1 VTRVKWA
8 AAAAVVVLLG
18 AQVLLGAGRAAAT
31 SGLTLVVATSQYD
44 SLSAK
49 TASAVCPAG
58 TTLLGGG
65 GRIVDG
71 EGYVALTSVK
81 PVATFVR
88 YSVVAKEIAAYGG
101 VWEVSAYA
109 ICGADMPAVE
119 IVSATSA
126 PSYGTAE
133 ATAWCPFGTVVL
145 GTGAGVRGAA
155 DATLQWSRPYDTA
168 VGAYVTASGIIVPG
182 ANPTETFR
190 VDAFAVCGPRPA
202 GYEIGA
208 TGTLAYTGRL
218 LQISNH
224 CSQDKRVIGTGLTK
238 ADSNGYAHVDGMF
251 PTADL
256 TQVWTVS
263 RQATTTF
270 PVALGAW
277 SICVQNPVP
286 PPAPAPSAS

>member
-1 VTRVKWA
+1 MKWA

-18 AQVLLGAGRAAAT
+18 AQVVLGAGPAAAT
-31 SGLTLVVATSQYD
+31 SGLTLVVETSQYS
-44 SLSAK
+44 SLSARV
-49 TASAVCPAG
+49 ASAICPPS

-65 GRIVDG
+65 GRVVDG

-81 PVATFVR
+81 PFSTFVG
-88 YSVVAKEIAAYGG
+88 YSVVAKEVASYGG
-101 VWEVSAYA
+101 AWEVSAYA

-126 PSYGTAE
+126 PSHGAAE

-155 DATLQWSRPYDTA
+155 DATLQWIRPYDAA
-168 VGAYVTASGIIVPG
+168 VGAYVTASAIIVPG
-182 ANPTETFR
+182 SNPTETFR
-190 VDAFAVCGPRPA
+190 VEAFAVCGPRPD

-218 LQISNH
+218 LQISNQ
-224 CSQDKRVIGTGLTK
+224 CGQNKRVIGTGLTK
-238 ADSNGYAHVDGMF
+238 TDSNGYAHVDGMF

-263 RQATTTF
+263 RQPDTTF

-286 PPAPAPSAS
+286 PSTPVPSAS